1 MHAFHFP
8 RLPWI
13 ALWTTVVLLTGCAGV
28 NSRGETQAGRIQI
41 TSDPAGAVAYA
52 DGIELGATPIEI
64 VPGNVFRSGFV
75 GFSYRYFGTLTI
87 KKPGCETWS
96 TEVNDNILSRTVHAR
111 LKCDPDFQPAA
122 APVTHVP
129 SGDPV
134 MERLERIDALHKK
147 GLISDEEYRQLRTRI
162 IDRL

>member
-1 MHAFHFP
+1 MHAFHLP
-8 RLPWI
+8 RLQWI
-13 ALWTTVVLLTGCAGV
+13 ALLVTINLLTGCAGIS
-28 NSRGETQAGRIQI
+28 SRSETQPGRIQI

-52 DGIELGATPIEI
+52 DSTELGATPIEI

-75 GFSYRYFGTLTI
+75 GFSYRYFGTLII

-96 TEVNDNILSRTVHAR
+96 TEVNDNILSTNIHAK
-111 LKCDPDFQPAA
+111 LKCNPDFQPAA
-122 APVTHVP
+122 APVAYVP

-147 GLISDEEYRQLRTRI
+147 GLISDEEYKQLRTRI
-162 IDRL
+162 IDKL